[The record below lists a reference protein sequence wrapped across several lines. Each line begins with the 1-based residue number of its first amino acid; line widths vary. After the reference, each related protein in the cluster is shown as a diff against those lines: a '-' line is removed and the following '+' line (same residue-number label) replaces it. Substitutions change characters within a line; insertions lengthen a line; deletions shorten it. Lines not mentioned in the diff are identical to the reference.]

1 MSFIDE
7 IHFRL
12 RIEEEQTGREIFQ
25 MYSLKQ
31 ILNGAG
37 SNSQRFNVVE
47 ADRFTEKYD
56 SENKPIFANDIVKS
70 KHTSMYFKIVYECG
84 KHVGRPLK
92 EDSNINI
99 SDISTT
105 EMECYTVVGNKYDG
119 YTPTP

>member
-12 RIEEEQTGREIFQ
+12 RIEEEQTGRGIFQ
-25 MYSLKQ
+25 IYSLKQ

-37 SNSQRFNVVE
+37 SNSTYFNVVA

-56 SENKPIFANDIVKS
+56 KENKPIYGGDIVKS
-70 KHTSMYFKIVYECG
+70 LHTGFLFKIVYECG

-92 EDSNINI
+92 NDMNVNI

-105 EMECYTVVGNKYDG
+105 EMQCYMVVGDVYNG
-119 YTPTP
+119 YTPAT